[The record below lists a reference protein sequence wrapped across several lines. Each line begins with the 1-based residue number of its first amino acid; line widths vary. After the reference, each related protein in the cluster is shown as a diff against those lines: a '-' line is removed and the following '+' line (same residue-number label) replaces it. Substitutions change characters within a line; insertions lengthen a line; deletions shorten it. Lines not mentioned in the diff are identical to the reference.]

1 MKKIREKREKESLD
15 SDYSSLLGKSINQ
28 LLFEYFFFFY
38 DLFFSVPVRN
48 LGAESGRVNS
58 GSSFGCW
65 HKRAVPGGSGFRR
78 KNMFYL
84 QFFFMFSLTFSYQQ
98 HYTSAVSAS
107 YLILLFFHQLSEP
120 ELPLQRRLLALTD
133 PKYRL
138 RVILAPQH
146 ARLWLLFKRCC
157 LLF

>member
-28 LLFEYFFFFY
+28 LLLEVGIFNIFY

-65 HKRAVPGGSGFRR
+65 HKRAVPGGSGFRV

-84 QFFFMFSLTFSYQQ
+84 
-98 HYTSAVSAS
+98 
-107 YLILLFFHQLSEP
+107 
-120 ELPLQRRLLALTD
+120 
-133 PKYRL
+133 
-138 RVILAPQH
+138 
-146 ARLWLLFKRCC
+146 
-157 LLF
+157 